1 MARTGQRDG
10 PPTRVGATVGD
21 QLPGVWA
28 ALGVLAALR
37 QRELDGRG
45 QLVDVAMLDALVA
58 LSWDDPLDLYE
69 DQGLPERIGSGDPR
83 GAPFGVFRTI
93 DGWVALAAAADGQ
106 WARLAPVLGGAAL
119 DERWRVHRTRAL
131 QRDELESIVADWCSQ
146 RSSAEVVDALEPR
159 GVPVGTVNP
168 PWWARHDAHIAQRG
182 TLEHLRHPDRDEP
195 TRWLGPTLPIRFSRA
210 TSETGPAEPL
220 GASTDA
226 VLRELLDLDDAAMQ
240 QLRER
245 GALG

>member
-1 MARTGQRDG
+1 
-10 PPTRVGATVGD
+10 
-21 QLPGVWA
+21 
-28 ALGVLAALR
+28 
-37 QRELDGRG
+37 
-45 QLVDVAMLDALVA
+45 
-58 LSWDDPLDLYE
+58 
-69 DQGLPERIGSGDPR
+69 
-83 GAPFGVFRTI
+83 
-93 DGWVALAAAADGQ
+93 
-106 WARLAPVLGGAAL
+106 LAPVLGGAAL
-119 DERWRVHRTRAL
+119 DEQWKVHRTRAL
-131 QRDELESIVADWCSQ
+131 QREQLESIVADWCAQ
-146 RSSAEVVDALEPR
+146 RSSADVVAALEPQ

-210 TSETGPAEPL
+210 SSDTGPAEPL